1 MSTPL
6 LVGTLAPLPTRTTGE
21 ARATWF
27 RETTPSTHVRA
38 AVASRWHGFGG
49 WDRTLRVLP
58 DGCADVIWDRRELIV
73 VGAHPAPLRFGVA
86 ADSHNVGL
94 RLRLGR
100 AGAVL
105 GVSMAELPRGPVP
118 LDDLWGAS
126 ARRLA
131 QRLHGASTTRGR
143 HELLEQAVAD
153 RLDATAS
160 ASDRTVDA
168 AVRLLRLPGARVDDV
183 ARTVGLSPRE
193 LRRRFLV
200 HVGYGPKA
208 LHRVLR
214 LRAFL
219 RNVPGSASL
228 ADCAARSGY
237 ADQSHLGRE
246 CRQLAGSTPARLLAG
261 LGRNVPDATTGASA
275 R

>member
-6 LVGTLAPLPTRTTGE
+6 LVGTVAPPPTRTMRW
-21 ARATWF
+21 ARPTWF
-27 RETTPSTHVRA
+27 RESAPSTQVTA

-58 DGCADVIWDRRELIV
+58 DGCADVIWDRRELFV
-73 VGAHPAPLRFGVA
+73 VGAHAAPLRFGVA
-86 ADSHNVGL
+86 ADSYNVGL

-100 AGAVL
+100 AGTVL
-105 GVSMAELPRGPVP
+105 GVSMSDLPRGPVR
-118 LDDLWGAS
+118 LEDLWGAS

-131 QRLHGASTTRGR
+131 QRLDEASAARSCY
-143 HELLEQAVAD
+143 ELLEQAVAD
-153 RLDATAS
+153 RLGTTANDG
-160 ASDRTVDA
+160 DRTVDA
-168 AVRLLRLPGARVDDV
+168 AARLLRRPGARVDDV

-214 LRAFL
+214 LQAFL
-219 RNVPGSASL
+219 RNVPNSASL
-228 ADCAARSGY
+228 ADCAARTGY

-246 CRQLAGSTPARLLAG
+246 CRQLAGSTPARLLAR

-275 R
+275 P